1 MKFVEYLNI
10 FRLRNFGLFV
20 MNNLYDM
27 FKVICI
33 FVEIFR
39 LLIYIV
45 DFRYRIYIVEK
56 KGLEKRMR
64 IIY

>member
-33 FVEIFR
+33 FVEIFW

-45 DFRYRIYIVEK
+45 DFCYRIYIVEK